1 MNLQKD
7 CLGLIIK
14 SLVSLSKITSSF
26 LFRKFLLK
34 IWGLYIYIYVSKI
47 YDGVLQWHFFKVALK
62 VAGFSISF
70 SSIFKIIFHNIG
82 GRIVILYLLFI
93 SLKKIQRNYFEESLL
108 GNDAKALKNS
118 EKKILGSFLFLTR
131 CRKRSLLK
139 IFTK

>member
-14 SLVSLSKITSSF
+14 SLVSLSKIASSF